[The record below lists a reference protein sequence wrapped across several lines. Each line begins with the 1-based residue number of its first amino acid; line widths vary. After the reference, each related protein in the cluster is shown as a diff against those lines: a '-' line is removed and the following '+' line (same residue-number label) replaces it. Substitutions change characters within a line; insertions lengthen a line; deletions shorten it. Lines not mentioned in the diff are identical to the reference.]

1 MEQEP
6 KQKDPARLQTLLN
19 SLNAYN
25 GGFTTREERW
35 KIRDEY
41 SNYRDEKGNRIMTK
55 ERTTYVND
63 ILEYQYKLLV
73 AKRAMNQQPIDTH
86 VLGRCVDFLTNPATR
101 PSLLLF
107 GTPGT
112 GKTTFM
118 RAMFMTVNF
127 LYNEELSRNEI
138 VSRFTKASEL
148 GAILKTDKEE
158 YKRLKSATCLFI
170 DDLGFTGESE
180 MVNDYGVKA
189 KPIEDI
195 VEHRYDRQLMTVCTT
210 NLTAAQIREKYGE
223 RIYSRI
229 CETFAMVPVNGQ
241 DFRMTAR

>member
-1 MEQEP
+1 M
-6 KQKDPARLQTLLN
+6 
-19 SLNAYN
+19 NAYN
-25 GGFTTREERW
+25 ARYQQNDERW
-35 KIRDEY
+35 KIQDEFT
-41 SNYRDEKGNRIMTK
+41 SYRDEKGNRIMTK
-55 ERTTYVND
+55 ERTTYVKD
-63 ILEYQYKLLV
+63 ILEYQYKLIV
-73 AKRAMNQQPIDTH
+73 ANRAMHQQPIDEH
-86 VLGRCVDFLTNPATR
+86 VLARCVDFLTNPETR

-138 VSRFTKASEL
+138 VSRYTKASEL
-148 GAILKTDKEE
+148 GALLKQDKDE
-158 YKRLKSATCLFI
+158 YKKLKSATCLFI
-170 DDLGFTGESE
+170 DDLGFNGESE

-210 NLTAAQIREKYGE
+210 NLTSAEIRDKYGD

-229 CETFAMVPVNGQ
+229 CETFSMLPVNGQ